1 MLTLCRNFKKI
12 KQQKYLMLLPTHK
25 YPTQVVEVNF
35 AYKKVS
41 LNITKY
47 STSVREPKIWDE
59 FSTKE
64 EKDI

>member
-1 MLTLCRNFKKI
+1 
-12 KQQKYLMLLPTHK
+12 MLLPTHK
-25 YPTQVVEVNF
+25 YPTQVVKVNF

-47 STSVREPKIWDE
+47 SISVREPKIWDE